1 MGKFW
6 ISSTGIDKNP
16 HTVENHLSVK
26 RNAIKSKADGVSEN
40 YIGFSLLL
48 GT

>member
-16 HTVENHLSVK
+16 HTVEIISLWK
-26 RNAIKSKADGVSEN
+26 EMLLKSKADGVSDN

>member
-26 RNAIKSKADGVSEN
+26 EMLLKSKADGVSDN